1 LMYSPPL
8 CEAILDLSN
17 YLREDNFISGRT
29 RELTVIATARERD
42 CPYVWAAHAPAARKE
57 GVPDVVVEAVRD
69 RGDTAALEPGDADVI
84 EYVRQMLRNHRVD
97 QPLFDRMLA
106 AHTLLGLVELT
117 AVMGHYVF
125 VTTVLNAFEMAPV
138 PDAEKLPLG

>member
-1 LMYSPPL
+1 LPGAPVQASPRIPSATARERVAGADRRIFEAVAKGRGNVRGPFALLMYSPPL

-57 GVPDVVVEAVRD
+57 GVPDV
-69 RGDTAALEPGDADVI
+69 
-84 EYVRQMLRNHRVD
+84 
-97 QPLFDRMLA
+97 
-106 AHTLLGLVELT
+106 
-117 AVMGHYVF
+117 
-125 VTTVLNAFEMAPV
+125 
-138 PDAEKLPLG
+138 